1 MSNKFLSL
9 DTFNN
14 LKNTSN
20 FLSSTSWNAVYLFFP
35 FSELLIHI
43 TEVASYLYCLKFVS
57 IEMDFVNKLQTLFKW
72 NL

>member
-1 MSNKFLSL
+1 MQ
-9 DTFNN
+9 
-14 LKNTSN
+14 
-20 FLSSTSWNAVYLFFP
+20 YICFFS